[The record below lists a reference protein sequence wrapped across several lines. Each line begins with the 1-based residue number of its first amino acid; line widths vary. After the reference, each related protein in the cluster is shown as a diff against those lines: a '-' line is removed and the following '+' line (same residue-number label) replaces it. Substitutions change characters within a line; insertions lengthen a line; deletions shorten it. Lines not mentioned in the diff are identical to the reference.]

1 MYQSAVLVHA
11 DMCLISKV
19 PCVTLLDLMGI
30 RVSFLLL
37 ILGRRWGR
45 NDGGIYDGTLFQNE
59 ATLHER
65 CYHLSKQL
73 LLQSVPDQQIPKTA
87 ESIPVRN
94 LIAGINTAEFR
105 KCAAV
110 DCLCHCCLVTQVI
123 EVLQQI
129 QSEHDLQR
137 IGFVAALSFVIAR
150 LNHGKPFSPRDDPLD
165 LTEKF
170 FFLRPHLRQF
180 IAECGNCHLFI
191 HGFIISHSAVFG
203 TFFCAVLP
211 YILSNHDTY
220 SVT

>member
-1 MYQSAVLVHA
+1 
-11 DMCLISKV
+11 MCLISKV
-19 PCVTLLDLMGI
+19 PGVPLFDLMGI
-30 RVSFLLL
+30 RISLFLLVL
-37 ILGRRWGR
+37 SGRWSR
-45 NDGGIYDGTLFQNE
+45 NDGGIHNGTLLQNE

-73 LLQSVPDQQIPKTA
+73 LLQSVPDQQIPESA

-94 LIAGINTAEFR
+94 LIAGIHAAELR

-110 DCLCHCCLVTQVI
+110 DCLCHCCLVTQII

-150 LNHGKPFSPRDDPLD
+150 LNHGKPFSPRDDPFN

-170 FFLRPHLRQF
+170 FFLRPHLCQF
-180 IAECGNCHLFI
+180 VTECGNRHLFI
-191 HGFIISHSAVFG
+191 HGFIISHLAVSG
-203 TFFCAVLP
+203 TLFCTVLP
-211 YILSNHDTY
+211 
-220 SVT
+220 